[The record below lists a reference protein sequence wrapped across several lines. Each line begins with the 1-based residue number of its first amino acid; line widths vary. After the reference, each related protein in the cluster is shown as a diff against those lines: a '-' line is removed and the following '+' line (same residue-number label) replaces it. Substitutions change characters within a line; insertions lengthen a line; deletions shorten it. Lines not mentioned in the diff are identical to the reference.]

1 MTINA
6 YLDDLATRAIIR
18 DDEKEGIQTSI
29 DTIISRLENYD
40 SYRNQIAKILIFGSY
55 KRRTI
60 ISRQFDDNSDIDIMV
75 VFGKVING
83 FAITPRNYQFQK
95 PQIYLTYLK
104 NFAEY
109 KYSRSEIYKSHPAI
123 VLELNHIKFELVPA
137 IIDDWGKY
145 KIPNNKIFNDWLY
158 QEWMETNPNDLDGK
172 LENNPILRRL
182 VRVAKIWNA
191 KHGYIFTSYELEKW
205 IVNQYYFGNLAQHFY
220 IFCNNLSIKNPYD
233 YQIKHLKEFFHYAI
247 QNDNSDYI
255 KHLFE

>member
-1 MTINA
+1 MTVNA
-6 YLDDLATRAIIR
+6 YLEDLATRAIIR
-18 DDEKEGIQTSI
+18 EDEKERIQISI
-29 DTIISRLENYD
+29 DTITNRLENYD
-40 SYRNQIAKILIFGSY
+40 SYRNQINKILIFGSY

-95 PQIYLTYLK
+95 PQFYLSYLK
-104 NFAEY
+104 DFAES
-109 KYSRSEIYKSHPAI
+109 KYSRSEIYKSHPAV

-145 KIPNNKIFNDWLY
+145 KIPNNKIFNNWLY
-158 QEWMETNPNDLDGK
+158 QEWMDTNPDDLYGK
-172 LENNPILRRL
+172 LENNQTLRRL

-205 IVNQYYFGNLAQHFY
+205 IVNQPFYFGNLAQHFY
-220 IFCNNLSIKNPYD
+220 IFCNNLHLYNH
-233 YQIKHLKEFFHYAI
+233 QIKYLKDSFNYAL

>member
-1 MTINA
+1 MTVNA
-6 YLDDLATRAIIR
+6 YLEDLATRAIIR
-18 DDEKEGIQTSI
+18 EDEKEGIQISI
-29 DTIISRLENYD
+29 DTITNRLENYD
-40 SYRNQIAKILIFGSY
+40 SYRNQINKILIFGSY

-95 PQIYLTYLK
+95 TQFYLSYLK
-104 NFAEY
+104 DFAES

-145 KIPNNKIFNDWLY
+145 KIPNNKIFNNWLY
-158 QEWMETNPNDLDGK
+158 QEWMDTNPDDLDGK
-172 LENNPILRRL
+172 LENNQTLRML

-205 IVNQYYFGNLAQHFY
+205 IVNQPFYFGNLAQHFY
-220 IFCNNLSIKNPYD
+220 IFCNNLHLYNH
-233 YQIKHLKEFFHYAI
+233 QIKYLKDSFYYAL

>member
-1 MTINA
+1 MTVNA
-6 YLDDLATRAIIR
+6 YLEDLATRAIIR
-18 DDEKEGIQTSI
+18 EDEKEGIQISI
-29 DTIISRLENYD
+29 YTITNRLGNYD
-40 SYRNQIAKILIFGSY
+40 SYRNQINKILIFGSY

-95 PQIYLTYLK
+95 PQFYLSYLK
-104 NFAEY
+104 DFAES
-109 KYSRSEIYKSHPAI
+109 KYSRSEIYKSHPAV

-145 KIPNNKIFNDWLY
+145 KIPNNKIFNNWLY
-158 QEWMETNPNDLDGK
+158 QEWMDTNPDDLDGK
-172 LENNPILRRL
+172 LENNQTLRML

-205 IVNQYYFGNLAQHFY
+205 IVNQPFYFGNLAQHFY
-220 IFCNNLSIKNPYD
+220 IFCNNLHLYNH
-233 YQIKHLKEFFHYAI
+233 QIKYLKDSFYYAL